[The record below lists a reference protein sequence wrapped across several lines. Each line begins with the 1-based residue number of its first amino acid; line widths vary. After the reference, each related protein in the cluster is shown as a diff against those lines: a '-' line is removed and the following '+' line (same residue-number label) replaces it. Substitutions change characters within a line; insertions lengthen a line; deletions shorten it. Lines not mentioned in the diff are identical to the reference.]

1 MPRKKRGSI
10 SKFKKP
16 WEIAMIIRSTH
27 FCKEYNNLSPIL
39 YCDSEIHEYYKEVG
53 LDRCFDEIRPILPTI
68 SDFDPSIFWSAG
80 KFIAINDVKENFLMI
95 DLDAEVRFEIDF
107 SNCDVFCAH
116 SEGILENDL
125 VHYPDPELIDTNGYF
140 TSKYGFNWDKKAYN
154 TSLLYFKDLQIAK
167 EYATEA
173 LNFIRG
179 TDKINPSFEIAYILL
194 PEQRFLYE
202 FCKYNQ
208 LKVSPLIS
216 GIYQP
221 EDKLRKTKCFFD
233 NSNIDEITDRGF
245 LHVWGFKKKIFNIE
259 DEEQALFGKLISSR
273 LNLKDHIIEC
283 VIKNRELYGSKNIH
297 F

>member
-1 MPRKKRGSI
+1 MRPTKAIYVDWFMPRKKRGSI

-68 SDFDPSIFWSAG
+68 SDLDPSIFWSAG

-245 LHVWGFKKKIFNIE
+245 LHVWGFKKKIF
-259 DEEQALFGKLISSR
+259 KR
-273 LNLKDHIIEC
+273 
-283 VIKNRELYGSKNIH
+283 Y
-297 F
+297 